1 MALYIIEKKSGI
13 FFNKMK
19 QIAPNNPKRVSHCL
33 QTASLS
39 TIVKK
44 ANQIAAFEK
53 QLSRFIPKKIIPYCR
68 VMNISGKTLILQ
80 LNSGTF
86 STRIRYLIPDLLK
99 SFERQKV
106 PITTVQCR
114 IRP

>member
-1 MALYIIEKKSGI
+1 MALYIIGKKSGI

-19 QIAPNNPKRVSHCL
+19 QIAPNNPKRVSYCL

-44 ANQIAAFEK
+44 AHQIAAFEK
-53 QLSRFIPKKIIPYCR
+53 QLSSFIPEKIIPHCR
-68 VMNISGKTLILQ
+68 VMNIAGKTLILQ
-80 LNSGTF
+80 LDSGTF
-86 STRIRYLIPDLLK
+86 STRIRYLIPDLLEA
-99 SFERQKV
+99 FERQKV
-106 PITTVQCR
+106 PITTILCR